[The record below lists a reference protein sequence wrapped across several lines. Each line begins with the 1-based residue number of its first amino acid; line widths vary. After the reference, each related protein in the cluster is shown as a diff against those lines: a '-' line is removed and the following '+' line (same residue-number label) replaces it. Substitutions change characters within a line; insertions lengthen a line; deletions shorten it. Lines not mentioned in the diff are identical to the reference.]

1 MKMYINKWMK
11 TVIVA
16 VVAVSMLSSCN
27 KDLPVADP
35 IVTTPPTGSTIFET
49 IRANGATYSYLDSA
63 IVRASAFNSP
73 AGKLDALLNDKT
85 AVVTLFAPDNDA
97 FQRSFQALGF
107 PTGVSTLKGFRTGQL
122 DSILRYHII
131 GGQKITSAGIPTTSF
146 PNSLYLQSTLILSAP
161 SATLPPGYRMP
172 IFPGKQ
178 GTTNFINNVPLV
190 QADIEAAN
198 GIMHRASF
206 ILLPPSQV
214 LWQRIASDPDLTYLK
229 AAVERAD
236 GNVPV
241 GSPPGTLVSALS
253 NAAANLTVLAPSN
266 LAFQQLLTGQIT
278 LALIPIVTQ
287 QLIPLIT
294 QQLIAGG
301 ATQAE
306 ADAAAPGLAAAQA
319 PAIAQGQAAALA
331 STPAV
336 FTNPALASV
345 LTPQT
350 VAGIVVYHLL
360 AMKTGT
366 KFQGI
371 RTFSVNIP
379 STETNSFTLLN
390 GASPAFENHPGVTLK
405 ATFGFAGVIAITA
418 KGLGN
423 ATASN
428 VQINPTPAPN
438 GTSDQHYINGTLH
451 KIDQVLIPQ

>member
-1 MKMYINKWMK
+1 MFVNKWMK
-11 TVIVA
+11 AVA
-16 VVAVSMLSSCN
+16 VVTAAVSMLSSCN
-27 KDLPVADP
+27 KDLPVAEP
-35 IVTTPPTGSTIFET
+35 IVTTPSTGSTIFET

-63 IVRASAFNSP
+63 IARASAFNSP
-73 AGKLDALLNDKT
+73 AGKLDALLNDKK
-85 AVVTLFAPDNDA
+85 AVLTFFAPDNDA
-97 FQRSFQALGF
+97 FQRSFQALGL

-122 DSILRYHII
+122 DSILRYHIV
-131 GGQKITSAGIPTTSF
+131 GGQKFTSASIPTTF

-161 SATLPPGYRMP
+161 SVTLPPGYRMP
-172 IFPGKQ
+172 LFPGKQ
-178 GTTNFINNVPLV
+178 GASNFINNIPLV
-190 QADIEAAN
+190 QVDIDAAN

-206 ILLPPSQV
+206 IALPPSQV

-236 GNVPV
+236 GGA
-241 GSPPGTLVSALS
+241 GSAGTLQSALS

-336 FTNPALASV
+336 FTNPALAGV

-360 AMKTGT
+360 AAKTGT
-366 KFQGI
+366 TFQGI
-371 RTFSVNIP
+371 RAFSVNIP
-379 STETNSFTLLN
+379 STETSSFTLLN
-390 GASPAFENHPGVTLK
+390 SAIAAHPGVILK
-405 ATFGFAGVIAITA
+405 ATYGFAGVIAITA

-423 ATASN
+423 PVASN
-428 VQINPTPAPN
+428 VQINPTPAPG
-438 GTSDQHYINGTLH
+438 GTSDQHYINGVLH
-451 KIDQVLIPQ
+451 KIDQVLLPQ

>member
-1 MKMYINKWMK
+1 MKIFRNKWVK
-11 TVIVA
+11 TVAAAIA
-16 VVAVSMLSSCN
+16 VVGILTSCN
-27 KDLPVADP
+27 KDLPVAEP
-35 IVTTPPTGSTIFET
+35 IVPTQPTGSTIFET
-49 IRANGATYSYLDSA
+49 IRANGTTYSYLDSA
-63 IVRASAFNSP
+63 IVRASGFNNPS
-73 AGKLDALLNDKT
+73 GRLDALLSDKT
-85 AVVTLFAPDNDA
+85 AVLTFFAPDNDA
-97 FQRSFQALGF
+97 FQRSFQALGL
-107 PTGVSTLKGFRTGQL
+107 PTAVSTLKGFRTGQL
-122 DSILRYHII
+122 DSILRYHIV
-131 GGQKITSAGIPTTSF
+131 GGQKFASSSIPATF
-146 PNSLYLQSTLILSAP
+146 PNSLYLQSTLLLSAP
-161 SATLPPGYRMP
+161 SAALPPGYRMP
-172 IFPGKQ
+172 LFPGKQ
-178 GTTNFINNVPLV
+178 GSTSFANNVPLI
-190 QADIEAAN
+190 QTDIEVGN

-206 ILLPPSQV
+206 VLLPPSQV

-236 GNVPV
+236 GGV
-241 GSPPGTLVSALS
+241 GATGTLQSALS

-278 LALIPIVTQ
+278 LALIPIITQ
-287 QLIPLIT
+287 QLIPVIT

-360 AMKTGT
+360 ATKTGT
-366 KFQGI
+366 TFQGI
-371 RTFSVNIP
+371 RAFSNSIP

-390 GASPAFENHPGVTLK
+390 GAIAAHPGVTLK
-405 ATFGFAGVIAITA
+405 ATYGFAGVIAITA

-428 VQINPTPAPN
+428 VQINPTPAPG

>member
-1 MKMYINKWMK
+1 MKILINKWMK
-11 TVIVA
+11 TV
-16 VVAVSMLSSCN
+16 VVITAAVSMLPSCN
-27 KDLPVADP
+27 KDLPVAEP

-63 IVRASAFNSP
+63 IARASAFNSP
-73 AGKLDALLNDKT
+73 AGKLDALLNDKK
-85 AVVTLFAPDNDA
+85 AVLTFFAPDNDA

-107 PTGVSTLKGFRTGQL
+107 PIGVSTLKGFRTGQL
-122 DSILRYHII
+122 DSILRYHIV
-131 GGQKITSAGIPTTSF
+131 GGQKFASSTIPTTF
-146 PNSLYLQSTLILSAP
+146 PNSLYLQSALILSPP

-178 GTTNFINNVPLV
+178 GPTNFINNIPLV

-206 ILLPPSQV
+206 IALPPSQV

-236 GNVPV
+236 GNVPA

-253 NAAANLTVLAPSN
+253 NPAANLTVLAPTN

-336 FTNPALASV
+336 FTNPALAGV

-360 AMKTGT
+360 AKQTSNT
-366 KFQGI
+366 AFQGI
-371 RTFSVNIP
+371 RAFSVNIP

-390 GASPAFENHPGVTLK
+390 SAIAAHPGVTLK

-428 VQINPTPAPN
+428 VLINPTPAPV
-438 GTSDQHYINGTLH
+438 GTSDQHYVNGVLH
-451 KIDQVLIPQ
+451 KIDQVLRPQ

>member
-1 MKMYINKWMK
+1 MKIFANKWMR
-11 TVIVA
+11 TVAMITA
-16 VVAVSMLSSCN
+16 AVSMLSSCN
-27 KDLPVADP
+27 KDLPVAEP
-35 IVTTPPTGSTIFET
+35 IVVNPSTGSTIFET
-49 IRANGATYSYLDSA
+49 IRANGNIYSYLDSA
-63 IVRASAFNSP
+63 IARASTFNSP
-73 AGKLDALLNDKT
+73 AGKLDVLLNDKK
-85 AVVTLFAPDNDA
+85 AVLTLFAPDNDA
-97 FQRSFQALGF
+97 FQRSFQALGL

-131 GGQKITSAGIPTTSF
+131 GGQKFASTGIPTTF
-146 PNSLYLQSTLILSAP
+146 PNNLYLQSTLILSPP
-161 SATLPPGYRMP
+161 SPTLPPGYRMP
-172 IFPGKQ
+172 LFPGKQ
-178 GTTNFINNVPLV
+178 GTTNFINNIPLV

-206 ILLPPSQV
+206 VVLPPSQV
-214 LWQRIASDPDLTYLK
+214 LWQRIASDPELTYLK

-236 GNVPV
+236 GNVPP
-241 GSPPGTLVSALS
+241 GNPPGTLVSALS
-253 NAAANLTVLAPSN
+253 NPAANLTLLAPTDA
-266 LAFQQLLTGQIT
+266 AFQALLTGQIT

-287 QLIPLIT
+287 QLIPVIT

-336 FTNPALASV
+336 FTNPALAGV

-360 AMKTGT
+360 AMQTGT
-366 KFQGI
+366 TFQGI
-371 RTFSVNIP
+371 RAFSVNIP
-379 STETNSFTLLN
+379 STETSSFTLLN
-390 GASPAFENHPGVTLK
+390 SAIAAHPGVILK
-405 ATFGFAGVIAITA
+405 ATYGFAGVIAITA

-423 ATASN
+423 ATPSS
-428 VQINPTPAPN
+428 VQINPTPAP
-438 GTSDQHYINGTLH
+438 GGSSDQHYINGVLH